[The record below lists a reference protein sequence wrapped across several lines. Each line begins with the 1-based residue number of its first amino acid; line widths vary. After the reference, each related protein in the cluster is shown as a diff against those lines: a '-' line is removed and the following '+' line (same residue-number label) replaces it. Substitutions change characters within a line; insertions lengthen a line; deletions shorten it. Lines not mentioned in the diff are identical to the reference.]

1 MLFPGGI
8 FKIYAIIESGG
19 KQYKVT
25 PGQQIEVDRLN
36 AEDGATIDLDRVL
49 MLADANKVTVG
60 KPLVDG
66 ARVKATVQG
75 NIRSAKI
82 TVFKYKSKVRYS
94 KMTGHR
100 QGYTKLAIDEIV
112 VPGVEKKAAAAKKKV
127 VAKKKATATTKK
139 TAHSEKPGP
148 KKEVIENGS

>member
-25 PGQQIEVDRLN
+25 PGQRIEVECLN
-36 AEDGATIDLDRVL
+36 AEDGATINLDRVL
-49 MLADANKVTVG
+49 MLADANKVILG

-100 QGYTKLAIDEIV
+100 QGYTKLAIDKIII
-112 VPGVEKKAAAAKKKV
+112 PGAEKKAAAAKKKV
-127 VAKKKATATTKK
+127 VAKKKTTATTKK
-139 TAHSEKPGP
+139 TTGSDKPDA

>member
-1 MLFPGGI
+1 LFPGGI
-8 FKIYAIIESGG
+8 FKIYAVIESGG

-66 ARVKATVQG
+66 VRVKATVQ
-75 NIRSAKI
+75 NHIRSAKI
-82 TVFKYKSKVRYS
+82 TVFKYKPKVRYS

-100 QGYTKLAIDEIV
+100 QGYTKLAIDEII
-112 VPGVEKKAAAAKKKV
+112 VPGAEKKVAIVKRKAVAKKKV
-127 VAKKKATATTKK
+127 TATTKK
-139 TAHSEKPGP
+139 TATSEKPGTI
-148 KKEVIENGS
+148 KEVIENGS